1 MKNVNI
7 QISRKQ
13 QVVVPNYNG
22 IIEGKNN
29 ISGISTTSSSSEIDG
44 TSKKYALG
52 KILGTG
58 SFGIVC
64 EVTDIDNGQRYALKK
79 VLQDPRYKNRE
90 LDIMKILDHPN
101 IIKLIDYFYTTGDEE
116 PIPPQPPTD
125 DINCAGHIG
134 RNIIHSNSNMKSK
147 VSNKFLN
154 VIMEYIPETLYRVSK
169 SFIRSGNIMPINIVS
184 IYIYQLFRA
193 VGFLHSLGICHRD
206 IKPQNLLVDTKN
218 NTLKLCDFGSAKR
231 LIPNELSV
239 AYICSR
245 FYRAPELMLGA
256 TEYTPNI
263 DLWSIGCVFGE
274 LILGKPLFSGETS
287 IDQLV
292 KIIQVLGT
300 PTKEQMIAMN
310 PHYTEVRFPTL
321 KAKDWKKI
329 LPDNTPSLAI
339 DLLQRILRYE
349 PNIRIKP
356 YEAMAHPFFDHLR
369 ESYSQN
375 PIIVQG
381 IGDATPE
388 LFNFSKYELSI
399 IPDYLIKKILPNNYN
414 IELEK

>member
-1 MKNVNI
+1 MKNANI

-13 QVVVPNYNG
+13 QIVIPNYNG

-44 TSKKYALG
+44 TPKKYILG

-116 PIPPQPPTD
+116 PMPPQPPTD
-125 DINCAGHIG
+125 DINYGDHIG
-134 RNIIHSNSNMKSK
+134 RNIIHSNNNIKSK
-147 VSNKFLN
+147 ISNKFLN

-339 DLLQRILRYE
+339 DLLQKILRYE

-356 YEAMAHPFFDHLR
+356 YEAMAHPFFDNIR
-369 ESYSQN
+369 ESHSQN
-375 PIIVQG
+375 PIIVQS
-381 IGDATPE
+381 IGNTTPE

-399 IPDYLIKKILPNNYN
+399 IPDYLLKKILPNNYN
-414 IELEK
+414 IEF